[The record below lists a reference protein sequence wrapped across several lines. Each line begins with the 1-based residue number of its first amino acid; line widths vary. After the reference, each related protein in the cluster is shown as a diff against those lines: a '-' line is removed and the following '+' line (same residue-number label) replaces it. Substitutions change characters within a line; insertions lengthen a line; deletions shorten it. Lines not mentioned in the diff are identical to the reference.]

1 MRIDNNM
8 PKDVIQAILKCG
20 LYEKAT
26 PKKNKIEQYVDAIV
40 ILQSWADEGWCTFKA
55 DDLSVMQKNHYVT
68 VKWKSKT
75 QDEMMQ
81 GKEFAK
87 LVALFDDVT
96 PDGGD
101 GEMYLGISLYNPVD
115 QVFTFPFKVK
125 I

>member
-115 QVFTFPFKVK
+115 
-125 I
+125 